1 MLFLGLF
8 LSEYLFAATCPKD
21 KRSASGITAIAVDA
35 EINTSD
41 TIALRW
47 QQKFLDEIFKS
58 ARYCYAPDRADAY
71 VIVSVF
77 ASDTNPSDFRNDRA
91 AVSSV
96 ALFAADTR
104 FLMHLLQV
112 CKAVEVDGCAE
123 RALTQLDNQFTSYPA
138 ELKPKEK
145 ATGSP

>member
-1 MLFLGLF
+1 LF
-8 LSEYLFAATCPKD
+8 LSKCLFAAQCPKD
-21 KRSASGITAIAVDA
+21 RRSASGITAIAVVA

-41 TIALRW
+41 IIALRW
-47 QQKFLDEIFKS
+47 QQKFFDEIFKS
-58 ARYCYAPDRADAY
+58 ARYCYAPDKANAY

-77 ASDTNPSDFRNDRA
+77 ASETNSSDFRNDQA

-96 ALFAADTR
+96 AMFAADTR
-104 FLMHLLQV
+104 FLMHLLQL
-112 CKAVEVDGCAE
+112 CGAADVDGCAE

-145 ATGSP
+145 ATGGP